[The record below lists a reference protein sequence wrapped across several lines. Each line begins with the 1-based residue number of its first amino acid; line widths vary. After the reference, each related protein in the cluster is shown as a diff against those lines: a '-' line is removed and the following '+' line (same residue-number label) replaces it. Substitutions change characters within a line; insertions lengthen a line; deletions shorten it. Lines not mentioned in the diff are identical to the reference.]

1 MCRLHI
7 YFCFINIPFA
17 LCLPSKLCWR
27 WRKHP
32 KQPQRCFFFSS
43 LLSCLPLKRTW
54 NYKIEMIG
62 RRGDNR
68 CEKMRRFCSRNSEM
82 TSLTSTVARFSA
94 ARGRADVEQRETKR
108 MQRTKAEIECKNFFL
123 KKKEKKHESWLGR
136 CCNGD
141 ATFP

>member
-1 MCRLHI
+1 MCCLHI

-17 LCLPSKLCWR
+17 LCLPSKLSLCCR
-27 WRKHP
+27 WRRHP
-32 KQPQRCFFFSS
+32 KQPQCCFFFFSS

-108 MQRTKAEIECKNFFL
+108 MQRTKAEIECKKKIKKR
-123 KKKEKKHESWLGR
+123 KKKTRELVGKMLQR
-136 CCNGD
+136 
-141 ATFP
+141 